1 MLKETSLTTKPANQ
15 IRGGYR
21 GGKGR
26 GRNNSGKGS
35 NNGGKANTKL
45 ICKCVATMVIL
56 LLCAITG
63 LTKNMCLH
71 MPIIKEEMMKT
82 IRAIHQIKDVGHMW
96 LNLKLLEMLLGT
108 WIEAPP
114 TISQMT

>member
-1 MLKETSLTTKPANQ
+1 MAIEGERIEVETTAAEASTMEAKATL
-15 IRGGYR
+15 
-21 GGKGR
+21 
-26 GRNNSGKGS
+26 NSF
-35 NNGGKANTKL
+35 A
-45 ICKCVATMVIL
+45 KCVATLVIL

-82 IRAIHQIKDVGHMW
+82 IRTIHQIKDVGHMW
-96 LNLKLLEMLLGT
+96 LNPKLLEMLLGI
-108 WIEAPP
+108 WIAAPP